1 MNVFLFCVTSF
12 AKEMSFPAKTAVD
25 NWRRATFTTM
35 ALPSNKRYTYNC
47 DAY

>member
-12 AKEMSFPAKTAVD
+12 AKEMSFPAKTAV
-25 NWRRATFTTM
+25 NGRRATFTTM